1 MVLGLGSRQVN
12 MVEQLMEQPWYLLD
26 SCTRATKPMRGSWG
40 ANWRREV
47 GGGEAVHTHKH
58 IISLDIMRVFKS
70 SLIT

>member
-12 MVEQLMEQPWYLLD
+12 MVEQLMERLMERLWYLLD

-47 GGGEAVHTHKH
+47 GGGEAVHTHAH
-58 IISLDIMRVFKS
+58 YKS
-70 SLIT
+70 RYNEDL